1 MTSSGFFYPV
11 QDFPTIII
19 FLDTV
24 HGQISRYTLP
34 SSQSGF
40 FPFLPLRPPGILAT
54 ASHPATGL
62 DYESPHIVGF
72 FSFFTTNHTNRNA
85 PTRRGSPWRPL
96 PWSQIS
102 VNPQSTDWGWFLKT
116 YPRVRILPYSPR
128 TGTRTKCPHRS
139 RLQDAVGFF
148 FFTTTNK
155 QIPTGTF
162 KTQWVFSFLPRQTNK
177 YPRVLHTRVYFFLP
191 PQHKGFTLSQPK
203 KTGSIS
209 QKSTHLVRKWHQPI
223 GK

>member
-1 MTSSGFFYPV
+1 VRKRKGDSPRKLIGTIPSFIIRVIVWNTTQIKGPNHWHPVGFFILSRI
-11 QDFPTIII
+11 FPPSSF

-72 FSFFTTNHTNRNA
+72 SFFFTTNHTNCNA
-85 PTRRGSPWRPL
+85 STRRGSPSRPP
-96 PWSQIS
+96 PWSQLF
-102 VNPQSTDWGWFLKT
+102 VNPKSTDWGWFLKT
-116 YPRVRILPYSPR
+116 YPRVRILTYSPR
-128 TGTRTKCPHRS
+128 TGTRSKCPQDPWGVDLSLEPNHRS

-155 QIPTGTF
+155 QIPTGT
-162 KTQWVFSFLPRQTNK
+162 T
-177 YPRVLHTRVYFFLP
+177 HTGLFFP
-191 PQHKGFTLSQPK
+191 PT
-203 KTGSIS
+203 T
-209 QKSTHLVRKWHQPI
+209 T
-223 GK
+223 